1 MPSLLEEKFTVGKFD
16 RKKKAFF
23 DRFDWDFMPFAQK
36 DPLPE
41 PELLVPRQV
50 ENVQELIDLVKEGD
64 LVSFIVSEIGMG
76 KTALCRFLERTL
88 PEEEDQKI
96 VSVFLHGPSI
106 ENREQM
112 LRIILERL
120 ELQSDK
126 GDVASQFERLRQWH
140 EDYPDFLLAVIVDEF
155 PDIDEVVKMTLD
167 CGALPSGCWLDGTS
181 EGEADPMRHFK
192 FLKDKGIPTLTIIPD
207 RNWDIDDPEQKQLKL
222 DNLEAAVKAGQE
234 LEMPILVGTEMNKHG
249 QKFVDEFSTPELS
262 PYRDIF
268 LDGAHVAWGHTLLK
282 MTAGMGYTG
291 EWADEQFGSDTA
303 ARNEFFRK
311 LGEGEYPEFH
321 VFQELSELDED
332 ADAEQ
337 IMQIAKG

>member
-155 PDIDEVVKMTLD
+155 PDIDEDALNIVRSAADLEGVVWILNGQENELID
-167 CGALPSGCWLDGTS
+167 FVEENAPALL
-181 EGEADPMRHFK
+181 ERKRHVFRLDPMDEDEIEELLMYRMAWARGGDYEDRELEPFTEGAVEK
-192 FLKDKGIPTLTIIPD
+192 IYEESDGIP
-207 RNWDIDDPEQKQLKL
+207 RRALKL
-222 DNLEAAVKAGQE
+222 AGDSVYNAIEEDEVKIG
-234 LEMPILVGTEMNKHG
+234 
-249 QKFVDEFSTPELS
+249 PELVYERDRES
-262 PYRDIF
+262 PEGDSGKKSFWSF
-268 LDGAHVAWGHTLLK
+268 LP
-282 MTAGMGYTG
+282 
-291 EWADEQFGSDTA
+291 FI
-303 ARNEFFRK
+303 
-311 LGEGEYPEFH
+311 
-321 VFQELSELDED
+321 ED
-332 ADAEQ
+332 
-337 IMQIAKG
+337 